1 LESLSKQNDCDLAF
15 VPDDGA
21 VVRFEHTRA
30 PIADHARDV
39 GDGRKARWDHAR
51 EMMTQLFD
59 RLRNR
64 ELPVLVGI
72 SHKRPP
78 AKSSDRKLLVGRLAD
93 LIIKEAEA
101 NREGEYSE
109 PDIASWVSSISITR
123 LPPGSGSRVVLLS
136 DGVWGF
142 DKIESRYWEAVD
154 RKERKYQE
162 RATALHLLVEFDS
175 DPLRESDATYLRDLE
190 RDRQHLFK
198 EIWVVNNFKNDH
210 AIWYIWPT
218 TQSLS

>member
-1 LESLSKQNDCDLAF
+1 
-15 VPDDGA
+15 
-21 VVRFEHTRA
+21 
-30 PIADHARDV
+30 
-39 GDGRKARWDHAR
+39 
-51 EMMTQLFD
+51 M
-59 RLRNR
+59 
-64 ELPVLVGI
+64 
-72 SHKRPP
+72 
-78 AKSSDRKLLVGRLAD
+78 
-93 LIIKEAEA
+93 IIKEAEA